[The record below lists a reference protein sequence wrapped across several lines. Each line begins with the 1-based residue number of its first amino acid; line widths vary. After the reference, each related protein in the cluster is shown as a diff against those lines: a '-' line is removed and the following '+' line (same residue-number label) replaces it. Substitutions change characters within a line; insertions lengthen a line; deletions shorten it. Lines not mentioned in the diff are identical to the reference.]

1 MTKHYP
7 KHYTPIDRPKYPPEE
22 QNLNGA
28 SVRPWSVEQKPEE
41 AIGGGALKAPSRLA
55 VNFARNSR
63 EIRGEDD
70 NNRVAET

>member
-1 MTKHYP
+1 MTKHCP
-7 KHYTPIDRPKYPPEE
+7 KHYTPSTDRNTIPRNKTLTE
-22 QNLNGA
+22 Q

-63 EIRGEDD
+63 EIRGEGD